1 MMASTTALPA
11 IVERLIEKAKKKN
24 PDIMKKPKEP
34 KPVKP
39 TKRKKACSLNSGWL
53 H

>member
-1 MMASTTALPA
+1 MMASTNPLSA

-24 PDIMKKPKEP
+24 PDIMKKSKEP
-34 KPVKP
+34 PKPK
-39 TKRKKACSLNSGWL
+39 KRKKACSLNSGWL

>member
-1 MMASTTALPA
+1 MASTNPVTA

-34 KPVKP
+34 PKPKS
-39 TKRKKACSLNSGWL
+39 KRKKACSLNSGWL

>member
-1 MMASTTALPA
+1 MASQSPITA

-24 PDIMKKPKEP
+24 PDIMHKPKEP
-34 KPVKP
+34 PKPKKP
-39 TKRKKACSLNSGWL
+39 RRKKACSKNYGWL

>member
-1 MMASTTALPA
+1 MASTNPVTA

-24 PDIMKKPKEP
+24 PDIMKKPKKEP
-34 KPVKP
+34 KKP
-39 TKRKKACSLNSGWL
+39 KGKKACSLNSGWL

>member
-1 MMASTTALPA
+1 MASINPLNA

-24 PDIMKKPKEP
+24 PDIMKKPP
-34 KPVKP
+34 KPKKP
-39 TKRKKACSLNSGWL
+39 KKEKKGCSLNSGWL

>member
-1 MMASTTALPA
+1 MASTNPVTA

-34 KPVKP
+34 KPPKQ
-39 TKRKKACSLNSGWL
+39 KRKKACSLNSGWL